1 MRKRKPTEEVKEVS
15 AGTWQSLLAAVM
27 PTAEQ
32 LTPSDVYLTLIT
44 EGLRRH
50 WDLTPVSFADV
61 VAALRGRRYEADAA
75 SGRFRKI

>member
-1 MRKRKPTEEVKEVS
+1 
-15 AGTWQSLLAAVM
+15 M